1 MAIFGVSGA
10 SGATF
15 WGPSRSKLTP
25 LDVFDNVQLCS
36 NRAIGGAYGQKWAFS
51 SKNGR
56 FRSLGPPG
64 ATFWGAQR
72 PKQTTLDVLYNVQPC
87 PTHLDLLEVSMAK
100 NGLFGPQLTIRL
112 FTTLH
117 FFGENPFFDPL
128 DQINSP
134 MIYNN
139 GKLCISAFYTYPN
152 IRVF

>member
-1 MAIFGVSGA
+1 MLEIFKHIQGGLLGLLGPHKVAPGPQKRQKLPFLACPKVAIFGVSGA

-15 WGPSRSKLTP
+15 WGPLRSKLTP

-72 PKQTTLDVLYNVQPC
+72 PKQTTLDVLYNVQTC
-87 PTHLDLLEVSMAK
+87 PTNVQPIWICWRCLWPKMAFLD
-100 NGLFGPQLTIRL
+100 
-112 FTTLH
+112 
-117 FFGENPFFDPL
+117 
-128 DQINSP
+128 
-134 MIYNN
+134 
-139 GKLCISAFYTYPN
+139 PN
-152 IRVF
+152 

>member
-15 WGPSRSKLTP
+15 WGPLRSKLTP

-64 ATFWGAQR
+64 ATFWGGPKAQTNH
-72 PKQTTLDVLYNVQPC
+72 PGCVIQCPTMSNQC

-128 DQINSP
+128 DQINP
-134 MIYNN
+134 
-139 GKLCISAFYTYPN
+139 PP
-152 IRVF
+152 

>member
-1 MAIFGVSGA
+1 MPKHLTQTHHVSCQDVLLQHICQVDAIPSVNVILLSPKAPKMAIFGVSGA

-87 PTHLDLLEVSMAK
+87 PTNVQPIWICWRCLWPKMAFLD
-100 NGLFGPQLTIRL
+100 
-112 FTTLH
+112 
-117 FFGENPFFDPL
+117 
-128 DQINSP
+128 
-134 MIYNN
+134 
-139 GKLCISAFYTYPN
+139 PN
-152 IRVF
+152 